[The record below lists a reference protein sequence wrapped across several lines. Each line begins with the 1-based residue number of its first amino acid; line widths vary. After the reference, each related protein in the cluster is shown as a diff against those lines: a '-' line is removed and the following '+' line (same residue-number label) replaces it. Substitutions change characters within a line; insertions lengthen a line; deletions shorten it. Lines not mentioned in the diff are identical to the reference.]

1 MTSANE
7 SDKIEIIKCC
17 AFCEKATPLAGDEYV
32 LCAKKGVVSLTY
44 KCRRFR
50 YDPLK
55 RIPKRAPSLMR
66 LDELSEELADL

>member
-1 MTSANE
+1 MKFANE
-7 SDKIEIIKCC
+7 NDKIEIIKCC

-32 LCAKKGVVSLTY
+32 LCSKKGVVALTY
-44 KCRRFR
+44 KCRRFA

-66 LDELSEELADL
+66 LEELSDELPDV